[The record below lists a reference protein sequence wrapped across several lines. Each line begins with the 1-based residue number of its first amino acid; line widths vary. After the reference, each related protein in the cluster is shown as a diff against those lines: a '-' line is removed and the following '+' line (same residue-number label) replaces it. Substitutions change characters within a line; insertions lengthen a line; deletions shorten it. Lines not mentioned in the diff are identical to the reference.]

1 VEKLGL
7 ENNPNFFFNSY
18 LYIINVNFRIMPKY
32 KISKSNLKEFFGFFG
47 DKKKPKDLQSVIDND
62 PVLKKL
68 DADIAAIQQK
78 HGKLDPEY
86 VKVLKKYGVYY

>member
-1 VEKLGL
+1 VEELGL
-7 ENNPNFFFNSY
+7 ENNPNFFFKSY
-18 LYIINVNFRIMPKY
+18 LYIINQNFRIMPKY

-68 DADIAAIQQK
+68 DADIARLNNRSGQMSPETIAI
-78 HGKLDPEY
+78 
-86 VKVLKKYGVYY
+86 LKKYGAY

>member
-1 VEKLGL
+1 MEVELGL

-32 KISKSNLKEFFGFFG
+32 KISKSNLKEFFGLFG
-47 DKKKPKDLQSVIDND
+47 DKKKPKDLQTIIDND

-68 DADIAAIQQK
+68 DADIAKLNNRSGQLPPETVAI
-78 HGKLDPEY
+78 
-86 VKVLKKYGVYY
+86 LKKYGAY

>member
-1 VEKLGL
+1 VEELGL

-32 KISKSNLKEFFGFFG
+32 KISKSNLKEFFGLFG
-47 DKKKPKDLQSVIDND
+47 DKKKPKDLQTIIDND

-68 DADIAAIQQK
+68 DADIAKLNNRSGQLPPETVAI
-78 HGKLDPEY
+78 
-86 VKVLKKYGVYY
+86 LKKYGAY